1 MTTNNG
7 SLNKVELARSNQH
20 SDHLNERLKDLSYA
34 VDYLNASLESG
45 RQDEFLLALRNV
57 VRAQG
62 GFELTA
68 EGAEMGRTALYRML
82 SEDGNPR
89 CDSLLALFGQLGL
102 RMTLS
107 AA

>member
-1 MTTNNG
+1 MTTKND
-7 SLNKVELARSNQH
+7 SVSKVDSTRSNRH
-20 SDHLNERLKDLSYA
+20 TDHLNERLTDLSYA
-34 VDYLNASLESG
+34 VEYLNASLESG